1 MSIRVLE
8 FESLEK
14 GVRVVMERAQRG
26 EVKVCAVTAERLCT
40 MEHWPL
46 SALVYNAIA
55 NRALRK
61 VCRIGFEVG
70 LSSRKGLWYS
80 MVLSDFVL
88 LRQPGSSEYPGRVPL
103 FYAVVTEVV
112 SFDTSIG

>member
-1 MSIRVLE
+1 MSIRVLD
-8 FESLEK
+8 FEGLEK

-46 SALVYNAIA
+46 SALVYDAIA

-61 VCRIGFEVG
+61 VCKIGFEVG
-70 LSSRKGLWYS
+70 LSSRKGLWYGTIRLCAFTATGKFRVS
-80 MVLSDFVL
+80 QSRSLI
-88 LRQPGSSEYPGRVPL
+88 LRSC
-103 FYAVVTEVV
+103 
-112 SFDTSIG
+112 D

>member
-40 MEHWPL
+40 MEH
-46 SALVYNAIA
+46 
-55 NRALRK
+55 
-61 VCRIGFEVG
+61 
-70 LSSRKGLWYS
+70 
-80 MVLSDFVL
+80 
-88 LRQPGSSEYPGRVPL
+88 
-103 FYAVVTEVV
+103 
-112 SFDTSIG
+112 

>member
-1 MSIRVLE
+1 MRSHC
-8 FESLEK
+8 
-14 GVRVVMERAQRG
+14 G
-26 EVKVCAVTAERLCT
+26 EVVHDGALAAIGSRLQC
-40 MEHWPL
+40 HRQPG
-46 SALVYNAIA
+46 
-55 NRALRK
+55 LRK

-88 LRQPGSSEYPGRVPL
+88 LRQPGSSEYPSRVPL